1 MADTT
6 TTTFGLTKPEVG
18 ASEDTWGTKINTN
31 LDSLDD
37 LLDGTTA
44 IKPNL
49 SEGLWKVGGTA
60 VLPTAAE
67 LNFVDGVTSAIQT
80 QIDAKAALASP
91 AFTGQ
96 ASFADGTAALP
107 SITNT
112 GDTNTG
118 ILFPAADTVAVSTA
132 GTERMRV
139 NSSGNVGINTST
151 PSKKLE
157 VYSTAAGLQINS
169 VVKNDINSAGIAAIG
184 FNVSSSAEG
193 EATSTKAG
201 IGLQR
206 NFAFG
211 GGFLCF
217 YNNNSG
223 VAGDFTTADE
233 RMRIDGSGNLF
244 MGTTSSV
251 LTTAR
256 LTVQPTGSAGI
267 VSATSSNVNLFC
279 VNTAAASWEAISF
292 RYNTSTEVGKIAC
305 TSTAT
310 TYNTS
315 SDYRLK
321 ENVQPM
327 VGALDKIAQLNPV
340 TYTWKSDGSDGQ
352 GFIAHELQAVVPDC
366 VTGEKDAVDDE
377 GNPKHQGIDTSFLVA
392 TLVKGMQEQQ
402 AIITALTARI
412 AALEAK

>member
-1 MADTT
+1 MADSV

-80 QIDAKAALASP
+80 QLNAKAALASP

-96 ASFADGTAALP
+96 ASFPDGSAAAP
-107 SITNT
+107 SIAHT
-112 GDTNTG
+112 GDLNAG
-118 ILFPAADTVAVSTA
+118 IFFPAADTVAVATA
-132 GTERMRV
+132 GTERMRID
-139 NSSGNVGINTST
+139 SSGNV
-151 PSKKLE
+151 L
-157 VYSTAAGLQINS
+157 V
-169 VVKNDINSAGIAAIG
+169 
-184 FNVSSSAEG
+184 
-193 EATSTKAG
+193 
-201 IGLQR
+201 
-206 NFAFG
+206 
-211 GGFLCF
+211 
-217 YNNNSG
+217 
-223 VAGDFTTADE
+223 
-233 RMRIDGSGNLF
+233 
-244 MGTTSSV
+244 GTTSSI

-256 LTVQPTGSAGI
+256 LTVQATGSSGI
-267 VSATSSNVNLFC
+267 ISATSTNVNLFC
-279 VNTAAASWEAISF
+279 VNTNAASWDAISF
-292 RYNTSTEVGKIAC
+292 RYNTSTEVGKITC

-310 TYNTS
+310 TYTTS

-340 TYTWKSDGSDGQ
+340 TYNWKSDGSDGQ
-352 GFIAHELQAVVPDC
+352 GFIAHELQAVIPDC
-366 VTGEKDAVDDE
+366 VSGEKDAVDDE
-377 GNPKHQGIDTSFLVA
+377 GNPKHQGVDTSFLVA
-392 TLVKGMQEQQ
+392 TLVKAVQEQQ
-402 AIITALTARI
+402 TIIL
-412 AALEAK
+412 ALEARLTAANL